1 MSKKDCRFGVG
12 DKVLVIGGKYKYRI
26 GEVIWNYG
34 NYSKETK
41 ADFLGLGN
49 YIYLNHYKKWKKI
62 KDNFDLKNIVVKL
75 EVNNNLLRNENTNE
89 GTRKVHE

>member
-1 MSKKDCRFGVG
+1 MEI
-12 DKVLVIGGKYKYRI
+12 LTETI
-26 GEVIWNYG
+26 

-49 YIYLNHYKKWKKI
+49 YIYLNHYKKWEKI

>member
-1 MSKKDCRFGVG
+1 MIIYNIITWSVIC
-12 DKVLVIGGKYKYRI
+12 VLIFAVVLAI
-26 GEVIWNYG
+26 

-75 EVNNNLLRNENTNE
+75 EVNNNLLRNENTDE